1 MKNFIPGIFSFYVRV
16 ETGYNN
22 AHLRAID

>member
-1 MKNFIPGIFSFYVRV
+1 MKNFIPSIFSFHVRV